1 MKKTIHFSDPGLE
14 WAARNSTLAKP
25 EGNIYYEELGGVKF
39 LLLPE
44 NTVDISQIVYF
55 PNLERISVTSSD
67 ISLDILTELPR
78 LKALSIDN
86 PSDSQIE
93 SLKKLERL
101 EGLTLLPFNRNEF
114 RNFTALGEIKNLKR
128 LEIIVATACVVNI
141 EAIGCC
147 HNLEHLNLMAMIHN
161 DQYKSLAS
169 LHSLRSLDMSYIKNE
184 AFPSLCNILS
194 ELPKLEK
201 IKFTDPT
208 IVDISSIGYLRSL
221 KALSLNTV
229 NLHDISPVA
238 RLSKLEML
246 TLQDM
251 SLRDLRCLNDIKN
264 LKLIRL
270 VDTEVEDMD
279 SFRSREM
286 IQIMDKDTYH
296 ELSYRNKN
304 E

>member
-114 RNFTALGEIKNLKR
+114 RNFAALGEIKNLKR
-128 LEIIVATACVVNI
+128 LVIFSATVCIVDI
-141 EAIGCC
+141 ETIGCC
-147 HNLEHLNLMAMIHN
+147 RGLEKLSLLTMVNHDN
-161 DQYKSLAS
+161 YEGLAS
-169 LHSLRSLDMSYIKNE
+169 LHGLRALDVSYIKNE
-184 AFPSLCNILS
+184 TLPSLCDTLS
-194 ELPKLEK
+194 RLPELEELKL
-201 IKFTDPT
+201 TDPT
-208 IVDISSIGYLRSL
+208 IVNISSIVGLRSL

-229 NLHDISPVA
+229 NLHDLSPVA
-238 RLSKLEML
+238 ELSRLETL
-246 TLQDM
+246 TLKDM
-251 SLRDLRCLNDIKN
+251 SLRDLRCLNDMHN

-270 VDTEVEDMD
+270 VDTEVEEID
-279 SFRSREM
+279 SFHSKEM
-286 IQIMDKDTYH
+286 IQIMDQDTYN
-296 ELSYRNKN
+296 ELSHLNNN